1 MHFRHKKG
9 VKKKGG
15 FKSALLLTISLVM
28 FGGGLYLLL
37 LVMTPN
43 IQPIL
48 YPVEKIDL
56 NTLGEPKSDRIV
68 IPKVG
73 INVEFKSGGPEVLND
88 YAWHRY
94 PERGDPV
101 KGGNFI
107 ISAHRFEIGLTP
119 GETMRKSP
127 FYHAEKVVV
136 GDQVIIDYK
145 GKRYG
150 YEITEKKE
158 VKPNQVEIE
167 NPSETAKLTIYTCTL
182 GGEND
187 GRQVFIAKPLG
198 EIKDGKAANT
208 SSS

>member
-1 MHFRHKKG
+1 M
-9 VKKKGG
+9 
-15 FKSALLLTISLVM
+15 LC
-28 FGGGLYLLL
+28 GGLYLLL

-43 IQPIL
+43 ISPVL
-48 YPVEKIDL
+48 YPVKEIDL
-56 NTLGEPKSDRIV
+56 KSLGEPKGDRIV

-73 INVEFKSGGPEVLND
+73 INVEFRPGGPEILND

-107 ISAHRFEIGLTP
+107 VSAHRFEIGLTP

-127 FYHAEKVVV
+127 FYHVEKVNI

-167 NPSETAKLTIYTCTL
+167 NPSDTAKLTIYTCTL

-198 EIKDGKAANT
+198 EIKDGNV
-208 SSS
+208 SS